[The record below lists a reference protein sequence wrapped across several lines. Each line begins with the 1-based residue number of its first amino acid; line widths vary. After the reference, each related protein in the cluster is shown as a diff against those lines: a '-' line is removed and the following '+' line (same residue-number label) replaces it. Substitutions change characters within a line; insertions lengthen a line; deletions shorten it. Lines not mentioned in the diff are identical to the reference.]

1 LLEGVSALIVDLDG
15 VVWLGK
21 RPIEGAAE
29 ALRRLEESG
38 KRIAFLTN
46 NSTLSRR
53 DCIRRL
59 GKMGIRTERVI
70 TSSYGAALWVAREGR
85 GRVYAIGERGLREEL
100 RLAGHE
106 LVGEGEAEGATHV
119 VVGLDRRLNYGKL
132 AAGMRAI
139 LSGAKFIATN
149 RDCSFPTE
157 EGLLPG
163 AGAVVSFLEA
173 ATSRPPDVVIGK
185 PEPFLVELAL
195 KELGSKRG
203 ETALIGDRMDTD
215 VVVGK
220 RMGLL
225 TILVLTGVSKEPH
238 GRQRPDLVV
247 KNLSDLL

>member
-1 LLEGVSALIVDLDG
+1 LLEGISSLIVDLDG
-15 VVWLGK
+15 VVWLGRK
-21 RPIEGAAE
+21 PIEGAAG
-29 ALRRLEESG
+29 ALAKLEEAG
-38 KRIAFLTN
+38 KRLIFLTN
-46 NSTLSRR
+46 NSTVSRR

-59 GKMGIRTERVI
+59 GEMGIHTERVI
-70 TSSYGAALWVAREGR
+70 TSSYGAAVWVKREGR
-85 GRVYAIGERGLREEL
+85 ARVYAIGEGGLREEL
-100 RLAGHE
+100 KLAGHE
-106 LVGEGEAEGATHV
+106 LVGEREAEKATHV
-119 VVGLDRRLNYGKL
+119 VVGLDRKLNYGKL

-157 EGLLPG
+157 RGLLPG

-173 ATSRPPDVVIGK
+173 AVSKPPDVVIGK

-195 KELGSKRG
+195 KELGSKPG

-215 VVVGK
+215 VAVGK

-225 TILVLTGVSKEPH
+225 TILVLTGVSKEPRGH
-238 GRQRPDLVV
+238 RRPDLLV